1 MEEPERELLD
11 RAMRRAAGAPLR
23 PGNRLELLKDG
34 PATYESWLGAIE
46 GARRWVHLE
55 NYIFSDDAVGRRF
68 AEALSRKAR
77 EGVPVR
83 VLYDWFGCLY
93 VRPSFWEGLRRS
105 GVEVRG
111 VNAPSLRRPR
121 DFLPRD
127 HRKLLAVDGGYASL
141 GGVCI
146 SEGWLERSSET
157 GLPYRDTCVA
167 VRGPAVADV
176 ERAFA
181 GVWDLF
187 GDEPLPRE
195 ERPQEIPAAGGVAAR
210 IVIQEPGKVRMLRAL
225 ELLLA
230 SVRERVWIS
239 DPYFLGSPVL
249 TQALVS
255 AAADGVDVRL
265 LLPATNDLP
274 WIGALSRVGYRPL
287 LEAGVRIFEYGGPMM
302 HAKTHV
308 ADSFHARV
316 GSTNLNLSGLFA
328 NWEADLLAEDAAF
341 AARMEEVFEEDLSN
355 AREILLSGGRRPRP
369 QRPMS
374 HSERRDRRRT
384 MRRIR
389 RGSGGAASRIG
400 EEALHSATFSP
411 AAYERR
417 ARVALSAGLL
427 ALSVLGARHPR
438 LLSWPLA
445 VTGVAAGALGLLRA
459 LQDWEP

>member
-1 MEEPERELLD
+1 MLLD
-11 RAMRRAAGAPLR
+11 RAMCRAADAPLR

-77 EGVPVR
+77 EGVTVR

-127 HRKLLAVDGGYASL
+127 HRKLLAVDGRYASV

-146 SEGWLERSSET
+146 SEGWLERSPET

-195 ERPQEIPAAGGVAAR
+195 ERPREVPASGNVAAR
-210 IVIQEPGKVRMLRAL
+210 VVIQEPGKARMLRAL

-249 TQALVS
+249 TQALIS
-255 AAADGVDVRL
+255 AAADGVEVRL

-308 ADSFHARV
+308 ADSFHSRV

-341 AARMEEVFEEDLSN
+341 AARMEEMFEEDFSN
-355 AREILLSGGRRPRP
+355 AREILLSSGRRPRP

-374 HSERRDRRRT
+374 PSERRDRRRT
-384 MRRIR
+384 MRRVR
-389 RGSGGAASRIG
+389 PGSGGTASRIG

-445 VTGVAAGALGLLRA
+445 AAGAAAGALGLLRA